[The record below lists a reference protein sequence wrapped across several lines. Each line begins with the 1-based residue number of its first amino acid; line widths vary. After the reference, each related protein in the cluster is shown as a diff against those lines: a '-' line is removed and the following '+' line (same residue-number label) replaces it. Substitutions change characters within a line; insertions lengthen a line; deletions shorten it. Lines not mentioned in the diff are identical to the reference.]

1 MFSICGWLFSYI
13 FAIVVHFVL
22 SYDLIICFDSV
33 FRQCALTALNDV
45 RQYLSVEGGQVAVSS
60 WLLTL
65 IYNLYTG
72 LEKLLLKCISP
83 QIAKYML

>member
-1 MFSICGWLFSYI
+1 MDGCFHIF

-60 WLLTL
+60 
-65 IYNLYTG
+65 
-72 LEKLLLKCISP
+72 
-83 QIAKYML
+83 